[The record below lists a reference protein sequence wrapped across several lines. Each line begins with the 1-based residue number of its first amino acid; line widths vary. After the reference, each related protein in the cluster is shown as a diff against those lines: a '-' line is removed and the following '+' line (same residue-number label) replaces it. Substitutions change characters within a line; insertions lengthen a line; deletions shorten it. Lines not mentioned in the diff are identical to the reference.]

1 MQGTDAE
8 DPISRLRMENRKKIL
23 AHRKEDR
30 ESFFKQKRLKF
41 CEVEALV
48 SSVTNE
54 QFEKLVLELKLKK
67 PHVDALK
74 AIKRNCCTSVR
85 TEAFFRIEGGFNG
98 LVRFLLG
105 KDAHLQLEAVACLTN
120 LACCS
125 HKAAQ
130 RIAKTV
136 GPYLVSFIGS
146 GSYYLQD
153 QCAWAA
159 GNVANDCF
167 KCFSLLKAQGIVP
180 ALLTLLKSPSSE
192 VVKSA
197 VYALH
202 ACTKYG
208 DPDLRSL
215 AELKNLECLL
225 SLIEQKNIEKSVL
238 SSAGFTLSNIF
249 YLAAMHNYEISNHVA
264 EIVSNCLYN
273 NISSTKRDIL
283 IALPLVRCLGFM
295 TLQDNQICRFLL
307 EESNFHLSTVQILNS
322 EFHCLKVEFL
332 WVLTNIAAYGE
343 ISTSLIDL
351 KAVLNMIEFSTTLLD
366 NSCMQVLYY
375 LCTIIVKSD
384 SIREMLY
391 EQDVILKIQPL
402 LNSEESILRQVAETF
417 LSIINK
423 T

>member
-1 MQGTDAE
+1 MQGTDTE

-23 AHRKEDR
+23 AHQKEDR
-30 ESFFKQKRLKF
+30 ESFFKQKRLKLF
-41 CEVEALV
+41 VKLKHLFQV
-48 SSVTNE
+48 SQMSSIPMDSIRLCLCNNFF

-67 PHVDALK
+67 PSVDVLK

-167 KCFSLLKAQGIVP
+167 KCFSLLKVQGIVP

-225 SLIEQKNIEKSVL
+225 SLIKQKNIEKSVL

-249 YLAAMHNYEISNHVA
+249 YLAAMHNYEIS
-264 EIVSNCLYN
+264 I
-273 NISSTKRDIL
+273 TDIL

-307 EESNFHLSTVQILNS
+307 EESNFHLSTVQILN
-322 EFHCLKVEFL
+322 
-332 WVLTNIAAYGE
+332 TYGE

-384 SIREMLY
+384 NIREMLY

-402 LNSEESILRQVAETF
+402 LNKKNIKIAFEIYRQLITG
-417 LSIINK
+417 
-423 T
+423 